1 MTRLDLY
8 DLLLLK
14 EIHAAQSVSRAVDH
28 VGLSQPAIS
37 VRLGHLRQHFGDA
50 LFVRTSGGMM
60 ATPFLESLLPHI
72 EQAILLLNTEGNPYR
87 SFEPATSTRRFRLG
101 LSHIGQLVMLPALMG
116 SLRDIA
122 PNIKIYSIDLDEL
135 SSNLIEYGKLDLA
148 IVYATDLQTGFYQQ
162 RLFTENYVCIMRPDH
177 PRIRGALSR
186 EGYLAEAHLA
196 LDAPGTGHTRLEKTL
211 FEQGIDRNVTLRV
224 PSYLGLE
231 AIISASDLLAIVPA
245 RLGRTL
251 ARQGKA
257 QALAL
262 PFSIE
267 PYEIRQ
273 YWHERYHRD
282 AGNMWLRKQVF
293 EHLSNLPEVFPG
305 I

>member
-1 MTRLDLY
+1 MTRLDLH

-14 EIHAAQSVSRAVDH
+14 EIHAAKSISASVDV

-37 VRLGHLRQHFGDA
+37 VRLGHLRQHFGDP

-72 EQAILLLNTEGNPYR
+72 DQAMLLLNTQNNPYR
-87 SFEPATSTRRFRLG
+87 SFEPEASTRRFRLG
-101 LSHIGQLVMLPALMG
+101 LSHIGQLEMLPELMSALKSVG
-116 SLRDIA
+116 PKL
-122 PNIKIYSIDLDEL
+122 KIDALDLDEL
-135 SSNLIEYGKLDLA
+135 TANMLASGKLDLA
-148 IVYATDLQTGFYQQ
+148 IGYATDLQTGFYQQ
-162 RLFTENYVCIMRPDH
+162 RLFTENYLCITRVGH
-177 PRIRGALSR
+177 PRVTSALSR
-186 EGYLAEAHLA
+186 QQYLAEDHLA
-196 LDAPGTGHTRLEKTL
+196 LNAPGTGHTRLEKTL
-211 FEQGIDRNVTLRV
+211 FEQGIERNVTLRV

-231 AIISASDLLAIVPA
+231 AIIAATDLLAIVPA

-251 ARQGKA
+251 ARQGKV
-257 QALAL
+257 QALTL
-262 PFSIE
+262 PFHTE

-282 AGNMWLRKQVF
+282 AGNSWLRKLVF
-293 EHLSNLPEVFPG
+293 ERLSKLPDTVTM

>member
-1 MTRLDLY
+1 M
-8 DLLLLK
+8 
-14 EIHAAQSVSRAVDH
+14 
-28 VGLSQPAIS
+28 
-37 VRLGHLRQHFGDA
+37 
-50 LFVRTSGGMM
+50 
-60 ATPFLESLLPHI
+60 
-72 EQAILLLNTEGNPYR
+72 LNTEGNPYR

-122 PNIKIYSIDLDEL
+122 PNIKIDSLDLDEL
-135 SSNLIEYGKLDLA
+135 SANLLESGKLDLA
-148 IVYATDLQTGFYQQ
+148 IGYATDLQTGFYQQ

-196 LDAPGTGHTRLEKTL
+196 LDAPGTGHTRLEKPCSNRALTATSRCECHRIWAL
-211 FEQGIDRNVTLRV
+211 KPLSAPLTCW
-224 PSYLGLE
+224 PSCRHGWG
-231 AIISASDLLAIVPA
+231 APWRDKA
-245 RLGRTL
+245 RPS
-251 ARQGKA
+251 
-257 QALAL
+257 ALAL

-293 EHLSNLPEVFPG
+293 EHLSNLPEVFPS

>member
-116 SLRDIA
+116 SLRNIA
-122 PNIKIYSIDLDEL
+122 PNIKIDSLDLDEL
-135 SSNLIEYGKLDLA
+135 SANLLESGKLDLA
-148 IVYATDLQTGFYQQ
+148 IGYATDLQTGFYQQ